1 MSDSRSGLLP
11 LTFAV
16 SMADEENTRVFGAFG
31 GTYFSFYFSYFGF
44 SESLPA
50 GQGVV

>member
-1 MSDSRSGLLP
+1 MVNSRDALLSP
-11 LTFAV
+11 AAAPV
-16 SMADEENTRVFGAFG
+16 VNGKSVRVFDAFG
-31 GTYFSFYFSYFGF
+31 GAYFSFYFSYFSF